1 MEEREGRMEVKR
13 KEETEKNLHKNN
25 LAKTNYLLLLHL
37 YTCELVDSNVHLEAQ
52 MRALSDDGGFDE
64 KKVVATLL
72 AHGADGQRWVKS
84 LKQERTR
91 Y

>member
-13 KEETEKNLHKNN
+13 KEETEKALHRNN
-25 LAKTNYLLLLHL
+25 LAKTSYLLLHL

-72 AHGADGQRWVKS
+72 VHEADGQRWVKS